1 MSDKNYY
8 ISDETEGYVGQEKLT
23 NDNSEHW
30 QEIYG
35 AYQNKKIL
43 QKQVVAIEEHR
54 TPEGD
59 TPCLI
64 IRWDNGVKGII
75 PAQAT
80 GISGDTALIIKNK
93 MRKLVGKNIVFRII
107 EVDRENGLCLLSRKD
122 AIDQM
127 TAKTWKTIQ
136 EGDKKTVVVRETKPY
151 GVKVNV
157 GGIEATIS
165 ASELSHGW
173 INDVRDVF
181 KVGDRFDVVV
191 KKADKEEK
199 KLVLSLKALLE
210 DPWER
215 VGERYSVDGE
225 YLGKITTIAEFGVFI
240 NLETGI
246 DMLVAMPQSET
257 TRGLLEKGAEAL
269 ARITSVDLNKR
280 KIYGRLVRVNR

>member
-1 MSDKNYY
+1 
-8 ISDETEGYVGQEKLT
+8 
-23 NDNSEHW
+23 
-30 QEIYG
+30 
-35 AYQNKKIL
+35 
-43 QKQVVAIEEHR
+43 
-54 TPEGD
+54 
-59 TPCLI
+59 
-64 IRWDNGVKGII
+64 
-75 PAQAT
+75 
-80 GISGDTALIIKNK
+80 
-93 MRKLVGKNIVFRII
+93 
-107 EVDRENGLCLLSRKD
+107 
-122 AIDQM
+122 M